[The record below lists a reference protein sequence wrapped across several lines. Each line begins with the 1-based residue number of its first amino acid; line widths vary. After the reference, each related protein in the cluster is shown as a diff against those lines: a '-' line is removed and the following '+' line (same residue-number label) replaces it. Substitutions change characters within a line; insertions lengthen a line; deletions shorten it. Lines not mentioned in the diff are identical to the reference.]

1 MNFIDL
7 FSGIGGFRQGME
19 DAGHKCVGYVERDK
33 FARKSYEAIYDTK
46 GEWTRHDITEVKNEE
61 WRELRGRVEVI
72 CAGFPCQAFSTAGKR
87 GGFNDTRGT
96 MFFEVARAAKEIQP
110 QFLLLENV
118 KGLLN
123 HDKGRTFRTILS
135 TLDELGFDAQWNV
148 CNSKWFG
155 LPQNRE
161 RTFIIASARTRS
173 ARKLLPVRRKD
184 QSIVSNDMKVINNK
198 DKIRET
204 IGFESANRVYDT
216 SGIAPTLVT
225 MSGGGL
231 EPKIAVIGNIR
242 PNGKSQSGQVVSS
255 EGISPCLCAGGLQK
269 DPQKVAIPI
278 QTPDKVKAR
287 GNGRR
292 AKENNEEMFTL
303 TTQDRHGVLV
313 IDDQGRKEKK
323 NNPSE
328 VCPTLRAQDHGN
340 PPKVLIKEGTKKGY
354 VEAREGDSVNL
365 GMPKSKTRR
374 GRVGKQIA
382 NTLIANNDS
391 GVVVSKKDVFKR
403 ETSDGWHLARN
414 DKKKSSIQGTH
425 VTNQTGQTHTLTSA
439 HVPMTHENLKI
450 RKLIPLECWRL
461 QGFPDQS
468 FYKAEKV
475 VSNSQLYKQAGNSVS
490 PVVVNAI
497 AKAMWG

>member
-61 WRELRGRVEVI
+61 WRELRGKVEVI
-72 CAGFPCQAFSTAGKR
+72 CAGFPCQAFSVSGLR

-96 MFFEVARAAKEIQP
+96 MFFEVARAAEEIQP

-123 HDKGRTFRTILS
+123 HDNGRTFRTILS

-148 CNSKWFG
+148 CNSKYFG

-161 RTFIIASARTRS
+161 RIFIIASARTRS
-173 ARKLLPVRRKD
+173 ARKLLPVRRKNK
-184 QSIVSNDMKVINNK
+184 SVVSNDIKVINDKNK
-198 DKIRET
+198 VREQ
-204 IGFESANRVYDT
+204 IGYEKVNRVYDT
-216 SGIAPTLVT
+216 SGIAPTLLT
-225 MSGGGL
+225 MRGGGL
-231 EPKIAVIGNIR
+231 EPKIA
-242 PNGKSQSGQVVSS
+242 
-255 EGISPCLCAGGLQK
+255 
-269 DPQKVAIPI
+269 IPVL
-278 QTPDKVKAR
+278 TPDRMKKR
-287 GNGRR
+287 QNGRR
-292 AKENNEEMFTL
+292 MKENNDTMFTL
-303 TTQDRHGVLV
+303 TAQDRHG
-313 IDDQGRKEKK
+313 
-323 NNPSE
+323 
-328 VCPTLRAQDHGN
+328 
-340 PPKVLIKEGTKKGY
+340 
-354 VEAREGDSVNL
+354 
-365 GMPKSKTRR
+365 
-374 GRVGKQIA
+374 IA
-382 NTLIANNDS
+382 VTD
-391 GVVVSKKDVFKR
+391 
-403 ETSDGWHLARN
+403 TSDNERLR
-414 DKKKSSIQGTH
+414 
-425 VTNQTGQTHTLTSA
+425 
-439 HVPMTHENLKI
+439 I
-450 RKLIPLECWRL
+450 RKVIPLECWRL